1 MVEWEER
8 RTFTR
13 KEVADKIEEQ
23 GGVCARC
30 GKRLSLANAQ
40 GHHCFPHSKG
50 GPTQSWNMEALDEEC
65 HTKETE
71 NEKGDEFAKKGMY
84 GYGDEKRGNDLVR
97 DFLKKKPRFRI

>member
-50 GPTQSWNMEALDEEC
+50 GPTQSWNMEALDKEC
-65 HTKETE
+65 HAEETE
-71 NEKGDEFAKKGMY
+71 NERGDGYGKKGRF
-84 GYGDEKRGNDLVR
+84 GYDDEKRGTNLIKR
-97 DFLKKKPRFRI
+97 FFKRKPKY